1 MKIAILVGLF
11 PPKWLAGTEIAT
23 YHLAEHLTQR
33 GHEVHVITS
42 QDEGLPELSKE
53 KGFYIHRIAWPK
65 IRIVG
70 AITFWTKICLKIQK
84 IKPDIVHAQSLPT
97 SIPAWASKKHLK
109 IPYVVWGQGSDIYL
123 PGSFIRM
130 AYKTILKNADA
141 VLALTEDMKQRMLE
155 ISNRDISVVP
165 NGIGLEQFNIKSGEK
180 KKGNS
185 KTIIFVG
192 RLHPVKG
199 VSYLIEA
206 MAIVHRGMADAK
218 LILVGDGTERS
229 RLEKLVEKLD
239 LNGCIQFTGQV
250 QQERIPT
257 MLQQADLFALP
268 SLSESFGIVNLEAMA
283 AGLPI
288 VATNVGGIPDIVV
301 EGVNGYLVNAKRP
314 SEIADRI
321 IMLLWNDKIREEIS
335 VNNMEKAKLYAWDIV
350 AGKVEKEYQMAI
362 RRSMDIEITN
372 LRRMH

>member
-23 YHLAEHLTQR
+23 YNLADHLTQR

-42 QDEGLPELSKE
+42 HDAGLPELSKE

-65 IRIVG
+65 IHIIG
-70 AITFWTKICLKIQK
+70 IITFWAKICMIIQK

-97 SIPAWASKKHLK
+97 GIPAWAAKKHLK

-130 AYKTILKNADA
+130 VSKTILKNADA
-141 VLALTEDMKQRMLE
+141 VLALTENMKQRMLE
-155 ISNRDISVVP
+155 ICNRDISVVP
-165 NGIGLEQFNIKSGEK
+165 NGIGLERFNTTSGRK
-180 KKGNS
+180 KEGNS

-206 MAIVHRGMADAK
+206 MAIVQREIPDAK
-218 LILVGDGTERS
+218 LILVGDGVERS
-229 RLEKLVEKLD
+229 RLEGLSKKLD
-239 LNGCIQFTGQV
+239 LNGCIQFVGQV

-257 MLQQADLFALP
+257 LLQQADLFALP
-268 SLSESFGIVNLEAMA
+268 SLSEGFPVVILEAMA
-283 AGLPI
+283 TGLPI
-288 VATNVGGIPDIVV
+288 VATNVGGIPDILE
-301 EGVNGYLVNAKRP
+301 EGVDGYLVNAKRP
-314 SEIADRI
+314 AEVADR
-321 IMLLWNDKIREEIS
+321 MLVLLRNDKLREEIS
-335 VNNMEKAKLYAWDIV
+335 VNNREKAKLYTWDIV
-350 AGKVEKEYQMAI
+350 AGKVEKEYQMVI
-362 RRSMDIEITN
+362 RRSMYLEP
-372 LRRMH
+372 